1 MINGCGTIRNGYI
14 SNKIRP
20 QIVREPISK
29 GCHIHHNIMFI
40 GVSLSLSAWSS
51 WESGFISSR
60 GENNS
65 IFTPQISSFFLCLR
79 KNRNQV
85 VTMEYIKMCL
95 CDKATMQEA
104 REANAN
110 QLSILVLIYIGG
122 MCPVFRER
130 DKCRV
135 IERHTTAR
143 LLFFLLQKSYRRF
156 IKKKYKKNRSFW
168 LLGGVF

>member
-1 MINGCGTIRNGYI
+1 
-14 SNKIRP
+14 
-20 QIVREPISK
+20 
-29 GCHIHHNIMFI
+29 
-40 GVSLSLSAWSS
+40 
-51 WESGFISSR
+51 
-60 GENNS
+60 
-65 IFTPQISSFFLCLR
+65 
-79 KNRNQV
+79 
-85 VTMEYIKMCL
+85 MCL

-156 IKKKYKKNRSFW
+156 IKKKYKKTGPSGSWAESFKKKKKRDRPDTPRVHCHPAYTREPK
-168 LLGGVF
+168 GFFI

>member
-1 MINGCGTIRNGYI
+1 
-14 SNKIRP
+14 
-20 QIVREPISK
+20 
-29 GCHIHHNIMFI
+29 MFI
-40 GVSLSLSAWSS
+40 GVSLSLSLRGAP
-51 WESGFISSR
+51 ENR
-60 GENNS
+60 DLLVVGENNS

-104 REANAN
+104 R
-110 QLSILVLIYIGG
+110 SKCKPTFYTRSYIYIGG

-156 IKKKYKKNRSFW
+156 IKNKIKKTGPSGSWAESFKKKKKRDRPDTPRVHCHPAYTREPKGF
-168 LLGGVF
+168 FI